1 VKFVRYLLANG
12 IRYSIEEFFL
22 RFQIWNLPVST
33 DGKLSNGSS
42 ISDNSEYLGIVNA
55 AVQDDSIFAKFRS
68 NRQYRL
74 ILEHVTHKLGDKY
87 LFRLISDEFQVKET
101 LEKVRIVDTLG
112 APIRYRFKGIGL
124 ASPTTIRYMF
134 VHNELIKHFGTLDG
148 FKVVEIGGGFGGQA
162 AVSRAL
168 NSTLNWHIYDLP
180 KVSELQEKFLQRCGL
195 GPVSFHSGLKIEESK
210 GDLLISN
217 YALSEVSRE
226 LQMEYINKVVLNC
239 SRGYMAWNLLSE
251 IENAGLTVNEVLE
264 LIPGASKVDEVP
276 LSHQGN
282 VVITWG
288 TSL

>member
-1 VKFVRYLLANG
+1 
-12 IRYSIEEFFL
+12 
-22 RFQIWNLPVST
+22 
-33 DGKLSNGSS
+33 
-42 ISDNSEYLGIVNA
+42 
-55 AVQDDSIFAKFRS
+55 
-68 NRQYRL
+68 
-74 ILEHVTHKLGDKY
+74 
-87 LFRLISDEFQVKET
+87 
-101 LEKVRIVDTLG
+101 
-112 APIRYRFKGIGL
+112 
-124 ASPTTIRYMF
+124 
-134 VHNELIKHFGTLDG
+134 
-148 FKVVEIGGGFGGQA
+148 
-162 AVSRAL
+162 
-168 NSTLNWHIYDLP
+168 
-180 KVSELQEKFLQRCGL
+180 
-195 GPVSFHSGLKIEESK
+195 LKIEESK